1 MASLH
6 HYHDDDDNND
16 NDDDD
21 DNACNLPN
29 CFTKRIYETNVSVYG
44 HSLIID
50 PSLGMYQEIQ
60 PLGCIRKSIPR
71 DISGNASLG
80 MY

>member
-1 MASLH
+1 MRSCTLSQMASLH

-44 HSLIID
+44 HSLIILRD
-50 PSLGMYQEIQ
+50 VPRNSALGMYQEIH
-60 PLGCIRKSIPR
+60 P
-71 DISGNASLG
+71 
-80 MY
+80 